1 MYIEIAVGSPQ
12 KRGLLIKEEILGNYI
27 KKYGKDMPV
36 YRSVY
41 RYTEDILQHMEK
53 NKSTKLYM
61 GIHDVPFIPI
71 DIDKGDN
78 TKEHTLE
85 IFRATLNHLFEEG
98 LSGENLQAYFSGT
111 GYHIDIH
118 RDCFGFIPSKELP
131 YIVKGT
137 MENISNSLDISI
149 YKRTSLYRCLYTKN
163 QKSGLYKIPLSIEE
177 IFTLTATEIEIL
189 AKTRRTFKFDKK
201 YGEGELASLVIKKVP
216 AIKQS
221 RNITEPI
228 KIATCI
234 QKIYNQG
241 PTTGERNNSILRM
254 SSHFRRCGIPS
265 SACKAALLKWNGG
278 SLEPNLVE
286 EKVEY
291 VYNSNYKYGCNDSL
305 LKKYCDP
312 KCIYYGRKDYSIDIF
327 NSEQMQMQVEEWLST
342 DWRGRVIDL
351 SKLLFAPTD
360 WNYNREDLIVYPG
373 ELLTIFGPTGTNK
386 TTLAQ
391 NLILGYNGFTDKI
404 NPYYHMSTLFL
415 SLELTSRAIHQR
427 HLQIVSGTNLKDMR
441 NNVKDLYKTYKGN
454 LDHIIVQ
461 TIAPTLE
468 QIKEKIRELSPLCV
482 IVDYIEL
489 IQLPYKVKA
498 DKVTEITQALKSMAV
513 NLDIIIIQLSQ
524 VNRDSA
530 IEDEETKRSKISLYS
545 GKGSGAIENSSSKV
559 IGIDSQAKD
568 IHRHIELFKNT
579 DGSLFETDLTWTPS
593 WRLKGNVK

>member
-177 IFTLTATEIEIL
+177 IFTLTATEIETL

-201 YGEGELASLVIKKVP
+201 YGEGELASLVVKEVP

-327 NSEQMQMQVEEWLST
+327 NSEQMQVQVEDWLST
-342 DWRGRVIDL
+342 DWRGKVLDL
-351 SKLLFAPTD
+351 SKLLFHPTD
-360 WNYNREDLIVYPG
+360 WNYNREDLVVYPG

-386 TTLAQ
+386 TALAQ
-391 NLILGYNGFTDKI
+391 NLILGYNGFTDTI
-404 NPYYHMSTLFL
+404 MSNYHLPALVL
-415 SLELTSRAIHQR
+415 SLELNSRTLHQR
-427 HLQIVSGTNLKDMR
+427 NLQIVSGLGLKEMR
-441 NNVKDLYKTYKGN
+441 ADIKNVYKQYKKYLG
-454 LDHIIVQ
+454 HITVQ
-461 TIAPTLE
+461 TMSPTVE
-468 QIKEKIRELSPLCV
+468 QIKEKIRELSPSIVV
-482 IVDYIEL
+482 IDYIEL
-489 IQLPYKVKA
+489 ISMKFKSGN
-498 DKVTEITQALKSMAV
+498 DKITEITQALRSMAV
-513 NLDIIIIQLSQ
+513 NLDIIIVQLSQ
-524 VNRDSA
+524 VPRDVA
-530 IEDEETKRSKISLYS
+530 REDTERQVNLYS

-559 IGIDSQAKD
+559 LGIDSQAKD
-568 IHRHIELFKNT
+568 IHRHLELFKNT
-579 DGSLFETDLTWTPS
+579 DGGLFETDLTWTPS
-593 WRLKGNVK
+593 WRLKGEIK

>member
-12 KRGLLIKEEILGNYI
+12 KRGLLIKEEMLGNYI
-27 KKYGKDMPV
+27 EKYGKDMPV

-177 IFTLTATEIEIL
+177 IFTLTATEIETL

-201 YGEGELASLVIKKVP
+201 YGEGELASLVVKEVP

-278 SLEPNLVE
+278 SLEPNLIE

-327 NSEQMQMQVEEWLST
+327 NSEQMQVQVEDWLST
-342 DWRGRVIDL
+342 DWRGKVLDL
-351 SKLLFAPTD
+351 SKLLFHPTD
-360 WNYNREDLIVYPG
+360 WNYNREDLVVYPG

-386 TTLAQ
+386 TALAQ
-391 NLILGYNGFTDKI
+391 NLILGYNGFTDTI
-404 NPYYHMSTLFL
+404 MSNYHLPALVL
-415 SLELTSRAIHQR
+415 SLELNSRTLHQR
-427 HLQIVSGTNLKDMR
+427 NLQIVSGLGLKEMR
-441 NNVKDLYKTYKGN
+441 ADIKNVYKQYKKYLG
-454 LDHIIVQ
+454 HITVQ
-461 TIAPTLE
+461 TMSPTVE
-468 QIKEKIRELSPLCV
+468 QIKEKIRELSPSIVV
-482 IVDYIEL
+482 IDYIEL
-489 IQLPYKVKA
+489 ISMKFKSGN
-498 DKVTEITQALKSMAV
+498 DKITEITQALRSMAV
-513 NLDIIIIQLSQ
+513 NLDIIIVQLSQ
-524 VNRDSA
+524 VPRDVA
-530 IEDEETKRSKISLYS
+530 REDTERQVNLYS

-559 IGIDSQAKD
+559 LGIDSQAKD
-568 IHRHIELFKNT
+568 IHRHLELFKNT
-579 DGSLFETDLTWTPS
+579 DGGLFETDLTWTPS
-593 WRLKGNVK
+593 WRLKGEIK

>member
-12 KRGLLIKEEILGNYI
+12 KRGLLIKEEMLGNYI
-27 KKYGKDMPV
+27 EKYGEDMPV

-85 IFRATLNHLFEEG
+85 IFKATLNHLFEEG

-118 RDCFGFIPSKELP
+118 RDCFGFIPSKELQ

-137 MENISNSLDISI
+137 MENILDILDISI

-163 QKSGLYKIPLSIEE
+163 QKSGLYKIPLSVEE
-177 IFTLTATEIEIL
+177 VFTLTTTEIETL

-201 YGEGELASLVIKKVP
+201 YGEGELTSLVIKEVP

-265 SACKAALLKWNGG
+265 KACKAALLKWNGG

-327 NSEQMQMQVEEWLST
+327 NSEQMQVQVEDWLST
-342 DWRGRVIDL
+342 DWRGKVLDL
-351 SKLLFAPTD
+351 SKLLFHPTD
-360 WNYNREDLIVYPG
+360 WNYNREDLVVYPG

-386 TTLAQ
+386 TALAQ
-391 NLILGYNGFTDKI
+391 NLILGYNGFTDTI
-404 NPYYHMSTLFL
+404 MSNYHLPALVL
-415 SLELTSRAIHQR
+415 SLELNSRTLHQR
-427 HLQIVSGTNLKDMR
+427 NLQIVSGLGLKEMR
-441 NNVKDLYKTYKGN
+441 ADIKNVYKQYKKYLG
-454 LDHIIVQ
+454 HITVQ
-461 TIAPTLE
+461 TMSPTVE
-468 QIKEKIRELSPLCV
+468 QIKEKIRELSPSIVV
-482 IVDYIEL
+482 IDYIEL
-489 IQLPYKVKA
+489 ISMKFKSGN
-498 DKVTEITQALKSMAV
+498 DKITEITQALRSMAV
-513 NLDIIIIQLSQ
+513 NLDIIIVQLSQ
-524 VNRDSA
+524 VPRDVA
-530 IEDEETKRSKISLYS
+530 REDTERQVNLYS

-559 IGIDSQAKD
+559 LGIDSQAKD
-568 IHRHIELFKNT
+568 IHRHLELFKNT
-579 DGSLFETDLTWTPS
+579 DGGLFETDLTWTPS
-593 WRLKGNVK
+593 WRLKGEIK